1 MQKIIIYTV
10 ILIVSLLSKVVAQNT
25 ETIEKSTEWI
35 ARGSKPQSYEM
46 GSLKNSTDKTQEI
59 FTIKSLDKKIN
70 GFGNL
75 MQSIKSDLYL
85 GKTIKMS
92 GYVKNKNV
100 KSWAGLW
107 MRIDYHETKVL
118 AFDNMQNR
126 GIKGTN
132 DWKKYEI
139 VLYVPAGAT
148 NMSYGVLLDGIGQIW
163 FKDVQLQIVDD
174 STPETGII
182 KGRNSKN
189 ISFEE
194 KAKAIARSIEIITTE
209 ERKALKA
216 EIEALNLQEAELK
229 ITAEK
234 GKELKQKAAEKC
246 ANNIET
252 KVAIEEAKLAQLVQ
266 DKVDGKITD
275 SNEKSKREGTTIILG
290 SSSRNDSIGKNR
302 TEINFP
308 TTKVYRGEQN
318 KIERKS
324 KRTTSQF
331 VFAMGLNNAIPKL
344 KDIENS
350 DFRVWGSHFYEWGVT
365 YNSRLIK
372 NHNLVHA
379 KYGFSVMYNNL
390 RPTDN
395 RYFVKSG
402 NQTYLATS
410 NFDLEESRLRNVY
423 LAAPFHL
430 EFDFTPKKYSK
441 DGTKSYFRTHES
453 IRLGIGGYAGV
464 RIKSK
469 QLLHIEVDGDT
480 EKTKQKGDFN
490 VSDFNYGLSTYIG
503 YRATSLYFKYDMNPM
518 FKKNSDINHVPL
530 NNVSFGIR
538 WDFN

>member
-10 ILIVSLLSKVVAQNT
+10 ILIVSLLSKVVAQENNRT
-25 ETIEKSTEWI
+25 TIDRTKKMEKRKEELN
-35 ARGSKPQSYEM
+35 SK
-46 GSLKNSTDKTQEI
+46 
-59 FTIKSLDKKIN
+59 
-70 GFGNL
+70 
-75 MQSIKSDLYL
+75 
-85 GKTIKMS
+85 
-92 GYVKNKNV
+92 KNKAV
-100 KSWAGLW
+100 PFGK
-107 MRIDYHETKVL
+107 KVEEISL
-118 AFDNMQNR
+118 AME
-126 GIKGTN
+126 
-132 DWKKYEI
+132 Y
-139 VLYVPAGAT
+139 
-148 NMSYGVLLDGIGQIW
+148 LLAR
-163 FKDVQLQIVDD
+163 
-174 STPETGII
+174 E
-182 KGRNSKN
+182 KN
-189 ISFEE
+189 
-194 KAKAIARSIEIITTE
+194 
-209 ERKALKA
+209 
-216 EIEALNLQEAELK
+216 ELK
-229 ITAEK
+229 ILIDSLENAHNSNRISAEQL
-234 GKELKQKAAEKC
+234 KELKQIEAEKT
-246 ANNIET
+246 AKKIEIGLERYNSKLDSLIQN
-252 KVAIEEAKLAQLVQ
+252 KVEMGSKEFVRKL
-266 DKVDGKITD
+266 DTINGK
-275 SNEKSKREGTTIILG
+275 
-290 SSSRNDSIGKNR
+290 
-302 TEINFP
+302 
-308 TTKVYRGEQN
+308 KVYSYSKN
-318 KIERKS
+318 NNTIYYDVPALKIYKSDSDKFERKS

-331 VFAMGLNNAIPKL
+331 VFAMGLNNAIPEL

-441 DGTKSYFRTHES
+441 DGTTSYFRTHES

-503 YRATSLYFKYDMNPM
+503 YRATSLYFKYDMNPL

>member
-10 ILIVSLLSKVVAQNT
+10 ILVVSFLSKVVAQENNQT
-25 ETIEKSTEWI
+25 TIDRTKKMEKRKEELN
-35 ARGSKPQSYEM
+35 SK
-46 GSLKNSTDKTQEI
+46 
-59 FTIKSLDKKIN
+59 
-70 GFGNL
+70 
-75 MQSIKSDLYL
+75 
-85 GKTIKMS
+85 
-92 GYVKNKNV
+92 KNKAV
-100 KSWAGLW
+100 PFGK
-107 MRIDYHETKVL
+107 KVEEISL
-118 AFDNMQNR
+118 AME
-126 GIKGTN
+126 
-132 DWKKYEI
+132 Y
-139 VLYVPAGAT
+139 
-148 NMSYGVLLDGIGQIW
+148 LLAR
-163 FKDVQLQIVDD
+163 
-174 STPETGII
+174 E
-182 KGRNSKN
+182 KN
-189 ISFEE
+189 
-194 KAKAIARSIEIITTE
+194 
-209 ERKALKA
+209 
-216 EIEALNLQEAELK
+216 ELK
-229 ITAEK
+229 ILIDSLENAHKSNKISAEQL
-234 GKELKQKAAEKC
+234 KELKQIEAEKT
-246 ANNIET
+246 AKKIEIGLERYNSKLDSLIQN
-252 KVAIEEAKLAQLVQ
+252 KVEMGSKEFVRKL
-266 DKVDGKITD
+266 DTINGK
-275 SNEKSKREGTTIILG
+275 
-290 SSSRNDSIGKNR
+290 
-302 TEINFP
+302 
-308 TTKVYRGEQN
+308 KVYTYSKVTNGLHIDVPGFKIYKSESE

-331 VFAMGLNNAIPKL
+331 VFAMGLNNAIPEL

-365 YNSRLIK
+365 YNSRLFK

-410 NFDLEESRLRNVY
+410 NLDLEESRLRNVY

-441 DGTKSYFRTHES
+441 DGTTSYFRTHES

-503 YRATSLYFKYDMNPM
+503 YRATSLYVKYDMNPL

>member
-10 ILIVSLLSKVVAQNT
+10 ILVASLVGKVVAQNLNS
-25 ETIEKSTEWI
+25 IEKTTEWI

-59 FTIKSLDKKIN
+59 FTIRSLDKKIN

-92 GYVKNKNV
+92 GYVKSKNV

-148 NMSYGVLLDGIGQIW
+148 NMSYGVLMDGIGQIW

-174 STPETGII
+174 STPETGIT

-194 KAKAIARSIEIITTE
+194 KAKTIARSIEMITTE

-216 EIEALNLQEAELK
+216 EIEAINLQEAELK
-229 ITAEK
+229 ITPEK
-234 GKELKQKAAEKC
+234 AKELKAKTAQEFAK
-246 ANNIET
+246 NIEN
-252 KVAIEEAKLAQLVQ
+252 KVTIEEAKLAQLVQ

-275 SNEKSKREGTTIILG
+275 SEEKPKKSGTSIILG
-290 SSSRNDSIGKNR
+290 SSLNDSIGQNR
-302 TEINFP
+302 TEINL
-308 TTKVYRGEQN
+308 TTMKVYRGEHN
-318 KIERKS
+318 KFERKS

-331 VFAMGLNNAIPKL
+331 VFAFGLNNAIPEL
-344 KDIENS
+344 KDTENS
-350 DFRVWGSHFYEWGVT
+350 DFRVWGSHFYEWGLT
-365 YNSRLIK
+365 YNTRLFK

-410 NFDLEESRLRNVY
+410 SFDLEESRLRNVY

-441 DGTKSYFRTHES
+441 DGSTSYFRTHES

-469 QLLHIEVDGDT
+469 QLLRYEVDGDK
-480 EKTKQKGDFN
+480 EKNKQKGDFN

-503 YRATSLYFKYDMNPM
+503 YRATSLYFKYDMNPL
-518 FKKNSDINHVPL
+518 FKKNSDINHVKL

>member
-10 ILIVSLLSKVVAQNT
+10 ILVVSFLSKVVAQEKTFEKQVKEIASN
-25 ETIEKSTEWI
+25 IELITNKE
-35 ARGSKPQSYEM
+35 KNN
-46 GSLKNSTDKTQEI
+46 LKVEVEAI
-59 FTIKSLDKKIN
+59 
-70 GFGNL
+70 
-75 MQSIKSDLYL
+75 DLQ
-85 GKTIKMS
+85 
-92 GYVKNKNV
+92 VKE
-100 KSWAGLW
+100 G
-107 MRIDYHETKVL
+107 
-118 AFDNMQNR
+118 
-126 GIKGTN
+126 
-132 DWKKYEI
+132 
-139 VLYVPAGAT
+139 
-148 NMSYGVLLDGIGQIW
+148 
-163 FKDVQLQIVDD
+163 
-174 STPETGII
+174 
-182 KGRNSKN
+182 
-189 ISFEE
+189 
-194 KAKAIARSIEIITTE
+194 
-209 ERKALKA
+209 
-216 EIEALNLQEAELK
+216 K

-234 GKELKQKAAEKC
+234 GKELKQKIAEEFAK
-246 ANNIET
+246 NIEN
-252 KVAIEEAKLAQLVQ
+252 KVAMEEAKLAQLVQ
-266 DKVDGKITD
+266 DKVDGKFTV
-275 SNEKSKREGTTIILG
+275 SEEKLKKEGTTIIIG
-290 SSSRNDSIGKNR
+290 SNRNDSIGKNR
-302 TEINFP
+302 TEINL
-308 TTKVYRGEQN
+308 TTMKVYKGEQD

-331 VFAMGLNNAIPKL
+331 VFAMGLNNAIPEL

-365 YNSRLIK
+365 YNSRLFK

-410 NFDLEESRLRNVY
+410 NLDLEESRLRNVY

-441 DGTKSYFRTHES
+441 DGTTSYFRTHES

-503 YRATSLYFKYDMNPM
+503 YRATSLYVKYDMNPL
-518 FKKNSDINHVPL
+518 FKKNSDINNVPL

>member
-10 ILIVSLLSKVVAQNT
+10 ILVVSFLSKVVAQEKTFEKQVKEIASNIELIT
-25 ETIEKSTEWI
+25 NKEKSN
-35 ARGSKPQSYEM
+35 
-46 GSLKNSTDKTQEI
+46 LKVEVEAI
-59 FTIKSLDKKIN
+59 
-70 GFGNL
+70 
-75 MQSIKSDLYL
+75 DLQ
-85 GKTIKMS
+85 
-92 GYVKNKNV
+92 VKE
-100 KSWAGLW
+100 G
-107 MRIDYHETKVL
+107 
-118 AFDNMQNR
+118 
-126 GIKGTN
+126 
-132 DWKKYEI
+132 
-139 VLYVPAGAT
+139 
-148 NMSYGVLLDGIGQIW
+148 
-163 FKDVQLQIVDD
+163 
-174 STPETGII
+174 
-182 KGRNSKN
+182 
-189 ISFEE
+189 
-194 KAKAIARSIEIITTE
+194 
-209 ERKALKA
+209 
-216 EIEALNLQEAELK
+216 K

-234 GKELKQKAAEKC
+234 GKELKQKIAEEFAK
-246 ANNIET
+246 NIEN
-252 KVAIEEAKLAQLVQ
+252 KVAMEEAKLAQLVQ
-266 DKVDGKITD
+266 DKVDGKFTV
-275 SNEKSKREGTTIILG
+275 SEEKLKKGGTTIILG
-290 SSSRNDSIGKNR
+290 SSRNDSIGKNR
-302 TEINFP
+302 TEINL
-308 TTKVYRGEQN
+308 TTMKVYKGEQD
-318 KIERKS
+318 KMERKS

-331 VFAMGLNNAIPKL
+331 VFAMGLNNAIPEL

-365 YNSRLIK
+365 YNSRLFK

-441 DGTKSYFRTHES
+441 DGTTSYFRTHES

-503 YRATSLYFKYDMNPM
+503 YRATSLYFKYDLNPV

>member
-10 ILIVSLLSKVVAQNT
+10 ILVVSFLSKVVAQEKTFEKQVKEIASN
-25 ETIEKSTEWI
+25 IELITNKE
-35 ARGSKPQSYEM
+35 KNN
-46 GSLKNSTDKTQEI
+46 LKVEVEAI
-59 FTIKSLDKKIN
+59 
-70 GFGNL
+70 
-75 MQSIKSDLYL
+75 DLQ
-85 GKTIKMS
+85 
-92 GYVKNKNV
+92 VKE
-100 KSWAGLW
+100 G
-107 MRIDYHETKVL
+107 
-118 AFDNMQNR
+118 
-126 GIKGTN
+126 
-132 DWKKYEI
+132 
-139 VLYVPAGAT
+139 
-148 NMSYGVLLDGIGQIW
+148 
-163 FKDVQLQIVDD
+163 
-174 STPETGII
+174 
-182 KGRNSKN
+182 
-189 ISFEE
+189 
-194 KAKAIARSIEIITTE
+194 
-209 ERKALKA
+209 
-216 EIEALNLQEAELK
+216 K

-234 GKELKQKAAEKC
+234 GKELKQKIAEEFAK
-246 ANNIET
+246 NIEN
-252 KVAIEEAKLAQLVQ
+252 KVAMEEAKLAQLVQ
-266 DKVDGKITD
+266 DKVDGKFTV
-275 SNEKSKREGTTIILG
+275 SEEKLKKEGTTIIIG
-290 SSSRNDSIGKNR
+290 SNRNDSIGKNR
-302 TEINFP
+302 TEINL
-308 TTKVYRGEQN
+308 TTMKVYKGEQD

-331 VFAMGLNNAIPKL
+331 VFAMGLNNAIPEL

-423 LAAPFHL
+423 LVAPFHL

-441 DGTKSYFRTHES
+441 DGTTSYFRTHES

-469 QLLHIEVDGDT
+469 QLLQIEVDGDT

-503 YRATSLYFKYDMNPM
+503 YRATSLYFKYDMNPL